1 VADSRPLRGAAPRD
15 ARGPRVRESEDEH
28 PVQEAPEAL
37 QWVRAGALAELADNS
52 ATHAD
57 LAGLPVCLVRSG
69 DQVHALLDQCSH
81 GQVALSDGDV
91 DGGFVECWLH
101 GSRFDLA
108 TGRPT
113 GPPATAAVPVYPV
126 RIDAGVIEIALPA
139 PTGGGRR

>member
-1 VADSRPLRGAAPRD
+1 MADSGPLTGAALRD
-15 ARGPRVRESEDEH
+15 ARSLRVWESEGGH
-28 PVQEAPEAL
+28 LARQPAGTSR
-37 QWVRAGALAELADNS
+37 WVRAGALTELADDS

-57 LAGLPVCLVRSG
+57 LAGLPVCLARSG
-69 DQVHALLDQCSH
+69 GVVHALLDECSH

-126 RIDAGVIEIALPA
+126 RIHAGVVEVALPA
-139 PTGGGRR
+139 PVGAGMR